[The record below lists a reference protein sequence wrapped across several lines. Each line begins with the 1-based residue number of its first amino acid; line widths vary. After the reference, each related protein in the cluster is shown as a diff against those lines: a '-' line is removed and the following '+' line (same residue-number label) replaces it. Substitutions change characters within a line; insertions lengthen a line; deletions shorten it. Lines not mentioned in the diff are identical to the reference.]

1 MGNLITCNSDS
12 VEDDLQL
19 SLHKLLKVM
28 MAEFKKDILHCI
40 QLEITKSNATN
51 SKSDSEPP
59 IKD

>member
-1 MGNLITCNSDS
+1 MGNNFTCNSR
-12 VEDDLQL
+12 VEDDFQL
-19 SLHKLLKVM
+19 SLRKALKFL

-40 QLEITKSNATN
+40 QLEITKSN